1 MLSCRVAHRNTAS
14 LHMSTPSVR
23 PPTRRTTAGNAA
35 RKSVPDFSRQFR
47 EARLAAR
54 LTQEQAAELLGVTR
68 RAVQTWEEGVL
79 PIYPAQRGALGILR
93 AERDIVTAG
102 K

>member
-1 MLSCRVAHRNTAS
+1 
-14 LHMSTPSVR
+14 MSAPPVR
-23 PPTRRTTAGNAA
+23 QPTKRTSAGSTA
-35 RKSVPDFSRQFR
+35 RKRVRDFSRQFR

-93 AERDIVTAG
+93 AEREIVAAG
-102 K
+102 R